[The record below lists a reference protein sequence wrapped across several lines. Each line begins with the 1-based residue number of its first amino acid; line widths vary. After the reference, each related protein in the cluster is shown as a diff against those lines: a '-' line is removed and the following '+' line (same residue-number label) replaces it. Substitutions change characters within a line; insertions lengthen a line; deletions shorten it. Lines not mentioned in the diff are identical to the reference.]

1 MHLPLQFLI
10 VFIFP
15 SFGFR
20 AHLVDDAVLAYFNFL
35 YVFNA
40 VTLSFGV
47 CEGICY
53 IRSVKICPKLFTE
66 ESADRD
72 KHGQCMTSVRLYF
85 VQEVLVLVWYLC
97 CMCMCAIT
105 LAASRGKRTVT
116 ICHLSVRPS
125 FRPSVRPSRYLSV
138 PSAYSS

>member
-72 KHGQCMTSVRLYF
+72 KHGQCMTSRATLLCSRSISISL
-85 VQEVLVLVWYLC
+85 VLVLYVYVCYYAGRVQRKAYCNYL
-97 CMCMCAIT
+97 
-105 LAASRGKRTVT
+105 S
-116 ICHLSVRPS
+116 SV
-125 FRPSVRPSRYLSV
+125 RPSVRPSIRPSV
-138 PSAYSS
+138 